1 MICRTYPVNELG
13 DYKYVI
19 ILSEYRGKILL
30 SRHKERTTWEAQGG
44 HIEPGETPLAAAKR
58 ELYEESGALSYEI
71 KPLCDYWAGEE
82 DGAGAGGVVFTAE
95 ILQLGAMP
103 ESEIAEVRQFDCLP
117 ENVTYPG
124 ITPILFAKK
133 AEQGSGCRSSDGV
146 KSVRFIYGTKNP
158 AKRAA
163 MQRRLIPLGIELV
176 GLDEIEAEIPEAEEN
191 GATPLEN
198 AVKKARCYYE
208 VLRMPVFSCD
218 SGLYF
223 DGIPNELQPGTHVRR
238 VGGQVLDDDAMVQ
251 YYSGLAKRYGGILRA
266 RYRNA
271 ICLVTD
277 EQHTYSAME
286 KGMESE
292 PFYLVSTPHPKRNP
306 GFPLDCI
313 SVDICSGK
321 YYYDLADGELD
332 QVAVEDGFLEFFK
345 KVLEDQRNG
354 RE

>member
-1 MICRTYPVNELG
+1 M
-13 DYKYVI
+13 
-19 ILSEYRGKILL
+19 
-30 SRHKERTTWEAQGG
+30 
-44 HIEPGETPLAAAKR
+44 
-58 ELYEESGALSYEI
+58 ESGALSYEI

-176 GLDEIEAEIPEAEEN
+176 GLDEIKAEIPEAEEN

-198 AVKKARCYYE
+198 AVKKHGAIMKCF
-208 VLRMPVFSCD
+208 VCLCFPVIPGSISTGFRMNCS
-218 SGLYF
+218 
-223 DGIPNELQPGTHVRR
+223 
-238 VGGQVLDDDAMVQ
+238 
-251 YYSGLAKRYGGILRA
+251 RA
-266 RYRNA
+266 
-271 ICLVTD
+271 
-277 EQHTYSAME
+277 HTCAE
-286 KGMESE
+286 
-292 PFYLVSTPHPKRNP
+292 
-306 GFPLDCI
+306 
-313 SVDICSGK
+313 
-321 YYYDLADGELD
+321 
-332 QVAVEDGFLEFFK
+332 
-345 KVLEDQRNG
+345 
-354 RE
+354 